1 MREKEKKKK
10 GRGKIIFFGSQT
22 HSCLQ
27 FGCQICELTAVRVLQ
42 LLVVLLADQLHMPAE
57 DDC

>member
-1 MREKEKKKK
+1 MSEKEQKKKK
-10 GRGKIIFFGSQT
+10 KEKIIFFGCQT

-27 FGCQICELTAVRVLQ
+27 FGCQILELRTLRVLQ
-42 LLVVLLADQLHMPAE
+42 LLVVLLANQLHMPTE